1 MQIKHPNL
9 IIRTTMKH
17 RWSRLILAAIF
28 LMVQVA
34 GASVSRPSCV
44 QGAEVKAG
52 PCTLGCCSGPVCEC
66 GIAPAQKPAEPAP
79 AAPTPHT
86 QPLKFMPVLVNGLTP
101 TFAPLVL
108 QKPLRPLA
116 ADAYLPHCPP
126 ALALHCALLI

>member
-1 MQIKHPNL
+1 
-9 IIRTTMKH
+9 MKH

-44 QGAEVKAG
+44 QSKEAKAA

-66 GIAPAQKPAEPAP
+66 GMAPTQKPTEPAP
-79 AAPTPHT
+79 AAPAP
-86 QPLKFMPVLVNGLTP
+86 QGQSVKFMPVVVNVFTQ

-108 QKPLRPLA
+108 QKASRPLA
-116 ADAYLPHCPP
+116 PDAFLPHCPP